1 MDVCT
6 LAGRGKGPWVRVTT
20 GSGAPGE
27 DSQYMRLDGYCM
39 PLYPEGS
46 LEKMLDPCNPR
57 Q

>member
-1 MDVCT
+1 M
-6 LAGRGKGPWVRVTT
+6 TT